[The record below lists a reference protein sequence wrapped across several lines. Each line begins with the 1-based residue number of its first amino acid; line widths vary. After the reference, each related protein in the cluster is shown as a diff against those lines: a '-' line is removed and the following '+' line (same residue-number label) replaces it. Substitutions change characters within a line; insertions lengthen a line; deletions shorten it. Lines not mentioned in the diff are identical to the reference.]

1 MGSLLLVLLNATVL
15 IDSGVPSDPYPLAP
29 AEPLATTVEE
39 REQHLVPALREL
51 SKKESWLLE
60 KAYRPDVHLSD
71 NALAGEHARTSGGRR
86 AAGTPN
92 LQAEMRLAEP
102 MQPVGTRV
110 DVITTLYS
118 IWNHESLPLCA
129 GLPYKRPFQLFLRD
143 HYTNQATQADTR
155 LAGVLAAAAIR
166 FHAQRVEIVSGY
178 RSPKYNLM
186 LRKKGHQ
193 VARDSQHTQGAA
205 VDFRIHGVST
215 EALRQFVRGLHLG
228 GVGYYPRTHFIHADT
243 GRVRYWKGS

>member
-1 MGSLLLVLLNATVL
+1 MGSVLLALLDAAML
-15 IDSGVPSDPYPLAP
+15 IHGGLAGGASAFLP
-29 AEPLATTVEE
+29 PEPLATTVEE

-51 SKKESWLLE
+51 GKKESWLLE
-60 KAYRPDVHLSD
+60 KAFRPDVHLGD
-71 NALAGEHARTSGGRR
+71 DALAPGRASAPR
-86 AAGTPN
+86 RWAGTPN
-92 LQAEMRLAEP
+92 VQAEMRLAAP
-102 MQPVGTRV
+102 MQPVGARV

-129 GLPYKRPFQLFLRD
+129 GQPYKRPFQLFLRD

-166 FHAQRVEIVSGY
+166 FRAQRVEIVSGY

-193 VARDSQHTQGAA
+193 VARESQHTQGTA

-228 GVGYYPRTHFIHADT
+228 GVGYYPHTHFIHADT